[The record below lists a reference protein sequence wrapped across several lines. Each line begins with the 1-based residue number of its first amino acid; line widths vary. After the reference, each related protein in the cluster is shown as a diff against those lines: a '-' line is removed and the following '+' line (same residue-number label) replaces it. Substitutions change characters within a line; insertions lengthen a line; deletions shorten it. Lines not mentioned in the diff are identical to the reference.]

1 MNLKL
6 SSQTEVFRKSS
17 AIVGTLIHM
26 SQKPN
31 RARILIVE
39 DELDLAQ
46 QIQAALVSQGHL
58 VKIETDGNLGLAAII
73 GAKPDLVLLDIMLPG
88 LDGLTVAQKTIK
100 EYGIPVIFMTARD
113 SSQDRIKGLS
123 LGADDYIV
131 KPFVMAELL
140 LRIGAVL
147 RRVGISSPPI
157 QIGNLIIDEAKGE
170 VTVEGH
176 EVPLT
181 STEFKIICELA
192 RARGR
197 VLSKTYLLS
206 QVWGYDAFDP
216 NLVEVHLSAL
226 RKKLTRVDHENLV
239 KTKRGLGYVI
249 AK

>member
-1 MNLKL
+1 
-6 SSQTEVFRKSS
+6 
-17 AIVGTLIHM
+17 M
-26 SQKPN
+26 SQKLG

-39 DELDLAQ
+39 DEAELGEQLQ
-46 QIQAALVSQGHL
+46 SALVSKGHL
-58 VKIETDGNLGLAAII
+58 VKIENDGNLGLAAIV
-73 GAKPDLVLLDIMLPG
+73 GSKPDLVLLDIMLPG
-88 LDGLTVAQKTIK
+88 LDGLAVAQKTIK
-100 EYGIPVIFMTARD
+100 EFGIPVIFMTARD
-113 SSQDRIKGLS
+113 SSQDRIQGLS

-140 LRIGAVL
+140 LRVGAVL
-147 RRVGISSPPI
+147 RRVGINAPPI
-157 QIGNLIIDEAKGE
+157 EIGSLVVDEANGQ
-170 VTVEGH
+170 VTVDGN

-192 RARGR
+192 RSRGR

-216 NLVEVHLSAL
+216 NLVEVHLSSL
-226 RKKLTRVDHENLV
+226 RKKLAMANLENLV